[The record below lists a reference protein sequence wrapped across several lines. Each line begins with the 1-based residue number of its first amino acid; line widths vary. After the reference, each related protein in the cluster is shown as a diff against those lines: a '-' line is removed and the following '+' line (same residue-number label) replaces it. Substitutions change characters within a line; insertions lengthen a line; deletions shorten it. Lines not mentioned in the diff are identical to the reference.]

1 MLHFLQSS
9 KMAQLLLTI
18 LRVSLGWMWFSS
30 GIGKVV
36 GGEFHAGGFLQAAA
50 ANPVLKGED
59 VAYPLYV
66 AFLEHVAIPYADLFS
81 FLVMWGEVL
90 IGIALIVG
98 LFTKSAAFFG
108 GMMNTSF
115 LLAGT
120 VSTNPLML
128 IMAIILLISKQNAG
142 QLGLDRFT
150 PSIKQKVKKD
160 YGNKDTL
167 ATS

>member
-1 MLHFLQSS
+1 
-9 KMAQLLLTI
+9 
-18 LRVSLGWMWFSS
+18 
-30 GIGKVV
+30 
-36 GGEFHAGGFLQAAA
+36 
-50 ANPVLKGED
+50 
-59 VAYPLYV
+59 
-66 AFLEHVAIPYADLFS
+66 
-81 FLVMWGEVL
+81 MWGEVL

-150 PSIKQKVKKD
+150 PSIKQKVKKR
-160 YGNKDTL
+160 L
-167 ATS
+167 WQ